1 MPKRAKLLRLEIP
14 CQISQRGHQNGQKS
28 HRYKISSLKI
38 SSLISKNLISIKMS
52 ATKTKLPAS
61 NGVSTTPAPLPG
73 NRVVTL
79 DEFIIR
85 SEKDFEYATGELTG
99 LLRDLGVAAKIVNRE
114 VNKAGLVNIVGV
126 ADGAENQSGDTQQ
139 KLDVYA
145 NDKFIECLQN
155 SGECCAMAS
164 EEMDTILEV
173 PPVGSKKSNYVVMF
187 DPLDGSSNIDVNV
200 SVGTIFAIYRR
211 KSPSDSPV
219 TVDDFLQ
226 PGIKQVAAGY
236 VLYGTSTIL
245 VYTTGRGVN
254 GFTLDPSIG
263 EFCLSHRQMRIPE
276 SGQFYS
282 VNQGYYSKF
291 DLEMRRYIDHC
302 SDQNYGLRY
311 IGSMVSDIHRILI
324 HGGIFLYP
332 STRKFPKGK
341 LRVVYECNPL
351 AFIVEQAGG
360 QAIDTQLRRILEMEP
375 QELHQRSTIAIGS
388 PMMVNELRA
397 FIERYSAL
405 PI

>member
-1 MPKRAKLLRLEIP
+1 MKNPESIVSPQSNIP
-14 CQISQRGHQNGQKS
+14 D
-28 HRYKISSLKI
+28 
-38 SSLISKNLISIKMS
+38 
-52 ATKTKLPAS
+52 
-61 NGVSTTPAPLPG
+61 
-73 NRVVTL
+73 NRIVTL

-85 SEKDFEYATGELTG
+85 TGNEFNYATGELTG
-99 LLRDLGVAAKIVNRE
+99 LLRDIGVAAKIINRE
-114 VNKAGLVNIVGV
+114 VNKAGLVNIIGV
-126 ADGAENQSGDTQQ
+126 ADNQNSSGDTQQ

-145 NDKFIECLQN
+145 NEKIIECLRN
-155 SGECCAMAS
+155 SGECCALAS
-164 EEMDTILEV
+164 EENEDIIQI
-173 PPVGSKKSNYVVMF
+173 PQVGNKPAHYIVMF

-211 KSPSDSPV
+211 KSDPSGPA
-219 TVDDFLQ
+219 TTDDFLQ
-226 PGIKQVAAGY
+226 PGTRQVAAGY

-245 VYTTGRGVN
+245 VYTTGSGVN

-263 EFCLSHRQMRIPE
+263 EFCLSHRNMRIPI

-341 LRVVYECNPL
+341 LRVLYECNPL
-351 AFIVEQAGG
+351 SMIVEQAGG
-360 QAIDTQLRRILEMEP
+360 KSINTQLKRILELEP
-375 QELHQRSTIAIGS
+375 TELHQRGTIAIGS
-388 PMMVNELRA
+388 PAMVNELKE
-397 FIERYSAL
+397 FVERYSAL
-405 PI
+405 PL